1 MLAIGGVSIFY
12 RKLTGKSID
21 EVADEIIDSPTSLL
35 NSKKN
40 KKVIGNNSFKSK
52 NKADNIQF
60 NEELGKI
67 INQFDLVLK
76 SKNNEDYPPPFWYDI
91 VIGRAV
97 YMKEKLDI
105 RPISKI
111 ESEWV
116 WMHAD
121 EYENKYSSYIKKDI
135 VDAMSLRIKRFGFIY
150 TTMLDFEKKL
160 NSLAHE
166 YNLPSFTYLDEFIIN
181 RSSAFASLYGTIK
194 FSLSVGMSNS
204 DIKKLYGEFI
214 YDKVLINGT
223 NPFDEFGITKEEA
236 NSVIK
241 DKLGVDMDNFKTNQ
255 NTINKRASSILS
267 QLSIEKRYAIFTVL
281 CHIANSDGMTT
292 DENIVLQ
299 DILLELEIDSNKYNN
314 ANLDGNQAVNL
325 LQNLNQEQKEELSRF
340 IVLIVGADAKF
351 SSQEMILVSD
361 VVNEIGIDS
370 KLISKLIEKYW

>member
-1 MLAIGGVSIFY
+1 MDFIEILAVLIIIILAYRVYIFFSNDN
-12 RKLTGKSID
+12 LETKS
-21 EVADEIIDSPTSLL
+21 T
-35 NSKKN
+35 
-40 KKVIGNNSFKSK
+40 NN
-52 NKADNIQF
+52 IEF
-60 NEELGKI
+60 NEELEKI

-121 EYENKYSSYIKKDI
+121 EYENKYSSYTKKEI

-160 NSLAHE
+160 NSLA
-166 YNLPSFTYLDEFIIN
+166 YDYKLPSFTYLDEFIIN

-223 NPFDEFGITKEEA
+223 NPFDEFGMTKEES
-236 NSVIK
+236 NSIIK
-241 DKLGVDMDNFKTNQ
+241 DKLGIDMDNFKTNQ
-255 NTINKRASSILS
+255 NKINKRVPSLLS

-281 CHIANSDGMTT
+281 CLIANSDGMTT

-314 ANLDGNQAVNL
+314 ANLDGNQAANL
-325 LQNLNQEQKEELSRF
+325 LQNLNQEQKDELSKF
-340 IVLIVGADAKF
+340 IVLIVGADTKF

-361 VVNEIGIDS
+361 IVNEIGIDS
-370 KLISKLIEKYW
+370 NLISKLIEKYW